1 MAKITFCGA
10 AREVTGS
17 RHLVEAAGKRI
28 LLDCGQFQGHR
39 HDADAKNRKFLFDAK
54 LVDAVILSHAHMDH
68 GGNLPFL
75 IKQGFKGNVYC
86 SPATADLVMI
96 LLEDS
101 ARLQEKDVE
110 FFNKKNPG
118 HKIRPVYSI
127 ADVQQCYGAVKG
139 VEMGKWFEPAPGI
152 QARLTEA
159 GHILGSC
166 QVELAW
172 EENGLRKTLL
182 FTGDL
187 GRKNMALLNDPAI
200 PSGSPDLLL
209 LETTYGNRLHAPIE
223 GADKHLAQA
232 LIDTA
237 ARGGRVIIPAFAVG
251 RVQEVSS
258 TVERLHL
265 ECKIPN
271 MPVYVDSPLAEKA
284 TAIFSKHRDLLDEDF
299 HKLAKKSDP
308 FGKGWVHY
316 VGSQQESMKLNDMK
330 GPMVIISPSGMCEGG
345 RVLHHLRNNLG
356 RHENLVLIVGFQA
369 EGTLGRALVE
379 GRTQVSIYGM
389 PINVK
394 ARVQVL
400 NEYSAHADKNELL
413 GYVKSFPS
421 LPKRIVLVH
430 GEPLAQAGFA
440 QDLKAATGAT
450 ALCPEMGSSLEF

>member
-1 MAKITFCGA
+1 MARITFCGA

-17 RHLVEAAGKRI
+17 RHLIEAAGRRI

-39 HDADAKNRKFLFDAK
+39 READAKNRKFLFDPK
-54 LVDAVILSHAHMDH
+54 TVDAVILSHAHMDH
-68 GGNLPFL
+68 GGNIPLL
-75 IKQGFKGNVYC
+75 VKLGFGGNVFC

-101 ARLQEKDVE
+101 AKLQEKDVE
-110 FFNKKNPG
+110 FFNKKNP
-118 HKIRPVYSI
+118 KNRISPVYSSS
-127 ADVQQCYGAVKG
+127 DVQQCYGIVKG
-139 VEMGKWFEPAPGI
+139 VEMDKWFEPAPGI

-166 QVELAW
+166 QIELAW
-172 EENGLRKTLL
+172 QENGVRKTLL

-200 PSGSPDLLL
+200 PSGSPDMLL
-209 LETTYGNRLHAPIE
+209 LETTYGNRLHAPLE
-223 GADKHLAQA
+223 GADKRLAQA

-237 ARGGRVIIPAFAVG
+237 ARGGKVIIPAFAVG
-251 RVQEVSS
+251 RVQEVAS

-284 TAIFSKHRDLLDEDF
+284 TAIFSKHRELLDEDF

-316 VGSQQESMKLNDMK
+316 VASQKESMKLNEMRV
-330 GPMVIISPSGMCEGG
+330 PMVIISPSGMCEGG
-345 RVLHHLRNNLG
+345 RVLHHLRNSLG

-379 GRTQVSIYGM
+379 GRTEVPIYGM

-413 GYVKSFPS
+413 TYVKSFKT
-421 LPKRIVLVH
+421 LPKHIALVH
-430 GEPLAQAGFA
+430 GERLAQGEFE
-440 QDLKAATGAT
+440 QVLKTEVNASVS
-450 ALCPEMGSSLEF
+450 CPEMGTSLEF